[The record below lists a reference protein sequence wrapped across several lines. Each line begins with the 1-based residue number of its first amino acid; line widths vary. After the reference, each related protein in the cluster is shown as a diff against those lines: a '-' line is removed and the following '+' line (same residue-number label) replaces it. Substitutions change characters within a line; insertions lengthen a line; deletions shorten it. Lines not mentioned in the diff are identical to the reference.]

1 MRLAGVVTDELGTTS
16 VEFALSAPLFALLL
30 TGVMGAGL
38 AFWAQTG
45 LQHGVEMAARCASV
59 NKAKCGQTT
68 DIQNYAVTQTAGL
81 NPPPSVFSVSAS
93 ACGTLVSAS
102 FPLVTVPEL
111 WTIAPF
117 TLTAQS
123 CYPK

>member
-1 MRLAGVVTDELGTTS
+1 MRFIRALIDQQGTTS

-30 TGVMGAGL
+30 AGVMGAGL
-38 AFWAQTG
+38 AFWAQLG
-45 LQHGVEMAARCASV
+45 LQHGVEMAARCASI
-59 NKAKCGQTT
+59 NKDKCAQTI

-81 NPPPSVFSVSAS
+81 NPPSSVFSVSS
-93 ACGTLVSAS
+93 PACGTLVSAS
-102 FPLVTVPEL
+102 YPLVTVPEL
-111 WTIAPF
+111 WTVAPF